1 MDFVTSVNILAQL
14 YANYRSEKDFKTF
27 IEFNDLGLPLAFL
40 TAEGLILEVSDDGKR
55 YIMDTFEMFIHSLKL
70 DLDDIIEGMNLDDVL
85 EIASSQ

>member
-1 MDFVTSVNILAQL
+1 MDFVTAVNILAQL